1 MACNHPCMTMPSGRK
16 PLLLWIAAALVATAA
31 LAMILAREHR
41 PAATRHALYVV
52 GDAQRGAALF
62 FGEKQCSI
70 CHSINGAGGHVAPE
84 LSETRP
90 GTPAMGWLGTVL
102 WNHAPG
108 MFRQIRGRKSYPQ
121 LNSQEMAD
129 VLAFLYRA
137 ANTDR
142 PGDAEAGKK
151 VFEQKGCIRC
161 HSVGASGGKSAPE
174 LSSIGADGANEWMRA
189 MWNHSQSM
197 IGPVTDALGT
207 WPQFMSTE
215 MNDLVAYAS
224 QDAAV
229 ARRSEPAGNAE
240 RGWKV
245 FQTRCIQCHSVGGH
259 GGVLGPELGPEH
271 ELPLTTSQ
279 FASVLWNHAPAML
292 RLGREKGIALPILE
306 NTEMA
311 DLAAFLASLRYF
323 EPTGSPFVGER
334 VFNLRGCA
342 RCHGPSAD
350 GTSVGPRIRAG
361 GDAYTAVSL
370 TAALWK
376 HGPRMVDRM
385 EELGIP
391 WPQLQPSDIGDLV
404 SFLNA
409 PKHDQ

>member
-1 MACNHPCMTMPSGRK
+1 M
-16 PLLLWIAAALVATAA
+16 LWIAAALVATAA
-31 LAMILAREHR
+31 LVFILARER
-41 PAATRHALYVV
+41 QSVSTRQAPYVT
-52 GDAQRGAALF
+52 GDPQRGAALF

-70 CHSINGAGGHVAPE
+70 CHSINGAGGQTAPD
-84 LSETRP
+84 LSATRP
-90 GTPAMGWLGTVL
+90 GAPAMGWLATVL

-108 MFRQIRGRKSYPQ
+108 MFRQIRQRKSYPQ

-129 VLAFLYRA
+129 VLAFLYQA

-142 PGDAEAGKK
+142 PGNADAGRK

-174 LSSIGADGANEWMRA
+174 LSKIGEGGPDEWMRA

-197 IGPVTDALGT
+197 IGPVTAALGT
-207 WPQFMSTE
+207 WPQFQGTE
-215 MNDLVAYAS
+215 MNDLVAYVG
-224 QDAAV
+224 QGTAA
-229 ARRSEPAGNAE
+229 AHRSEPAGNAD

-245 FQTRCIQCHSVGGH
+245 FQARCIQCHSVRGQGGS
-259 GGVLGPELGPEH
+259 LGPALGPEH

-279 FASVLWNHAPAML
+279 FASVLWNHAPAMV
-292 RLGREKGIALPILE
+292 RLGHTSGIAPPTIE
-306 NTEMA
+306 QTEMG
-311 DLAAFLASLRYF
+311 DLVAFLASLRYF

-342 RCHGPSAD
+342 RCHGPSAE
-350 GTSVGPRIRAG
+350 GTSTGPRIRTG
-361 GDAYTAVSL
+361 GDAYTSVSL

-376 HGPRMVDRM
+376 HGPQMVDRM

-409 PKHDQ
+409 PKKAP